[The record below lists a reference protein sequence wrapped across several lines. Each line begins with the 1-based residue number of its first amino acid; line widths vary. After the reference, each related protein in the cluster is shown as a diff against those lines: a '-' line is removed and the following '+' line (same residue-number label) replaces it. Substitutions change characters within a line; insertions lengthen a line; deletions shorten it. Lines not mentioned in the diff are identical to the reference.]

1 MKKRVMK
8 IKKNLLELGQRLVL
22 LQRVGDGLRVLIT
35 DVVPWEAK
43 NEPINK

>member
-22 LQRVGDGLRVLIT
+22 LQRVGDGLRARRT
-35 DVVPWEAK
+35 DVVLSDAK